1 MFKNKSKKS
10 SDSQEQWDKKEAINW
25 SSTEGYEAVKQV
37 NNFLRWPSVWADKK
51 NKSKIDVGFQPKSV
65 FVKTPKSVK
74 TPKPSKPVKSIKSPK
89 PPKLTELVEP
99 AKPVEPASLNNETV
113 ETINKH
119 KPSIFWQ
126 SIVNKVLFRKLRRTN
141 QLRNRQIKQS
151 SASLVNHSQVDK
163 ASFQAKESRR
173 HSVIERSASQASSEN
188 RPVKQPHDNI
198 KPAAVELKKQ
208 EDSEALKIIE
218 KEVKTSETAD
228 IIKEKSTNLSDNQ
241 KQRFNDLRQNLEQKS
256 WSRPAIT
263 ETNLVK
269 NQTTLYFNW
278 NKFWLDLIQWLVVTL
293 FFLSLCGSL
302 FYLWRRNQNKQAG
315 DIVQRLAKINRL
327 INLTENEVSGV
338 LDFRLRLIM
347 VSELL
352 NKHIYW
358 NNFFSFLEKNT
369 LPNVFYQDFIGDTN
383 GDYILKARTD
393 NFDSMAKQLKVF
405 RQSPDVLEVSSEGGE
420 MVKNEPV
427 AIEFS
432 EDQLSDD
439 QEVIIENIAPVTQ
452 LNFSIRLKIKPELF
466 SR

>member
-1 MFKNKSKKS
+1 MLNNKSKKS
-10 SDSQEQWDKKEAINW
+10 SVNQEQWDNKEAINW

-51 NKSKIDVGFQPKSV
+51 NKAKADVGFQPES
-65 FVKTPKSVK
+65 SLI
-74 TPKPSKPVKSIKSPK
+74 KPVKSSKFKLSKLSKPPK
-89 PPKLTELVEP
+89 PPKPVKPIKPAAVNLDQAVTTAVSQHSRPEP
-99 AKPVEPASLNNETV
+99 GV
-113 ETINKH
+113 
-119 KPSIFWQ
+119 FWQ
-126 SIVNKVLFRKLRRTN
+126 GLVNRLLFRKSKRAN

-151 SASLVNHSQVDK
+151 SASSVNSHQVDK
-163 ASFQAKESRR
+163 TSFQAKESRR
-173 HSVIERSASQASSEN
+173 RAVVERSVHQSSSETSHN
-188 RPVKQPHDNI
+188 NTKSS
-198 KPAAVELKKQ
+198 AVELSKSQVEPEPKVL
-208 EDSEALKIIE
+208 ENNK
-218 KEVKTSETAD
+218 KEVKASEIVDSEKAKAD
-228 IIKEKSTNLSDNQ
+228 NLSDNQ
-241 KQRFNDLRQNLEQKS
+241 QQRFKDLRQNLEQKS

-263 ETNLVK
+263 ETNLVN

-302 FYLWRRNQNKQAG
+302 FYLWRRNQTKQVG
-315 DIVQRLAKINRL
+315 DIVQRLARINRL
-327 INLTENEVSGV
+327 VNLTENEVSGV

-427 AIEFS
+427 IIES
-432 EDQLSDD
+432 SDEEQLDN
-439 QEVIIENIAPVTQ
+439 QEVIVENIVPVTQ